1 MGAKDA
7 LCKIANMGCGLVDT
21 FALRRGDPRDPV
33 QEDDGSSRVVKQ
45 NRGSAGEGIWLC
57 WIANETKD
65 GIIPDIEYRRRRS
78 GRVAGDYAML
88 KLMEMND
95 NHVEYHTVKEFLVF
109 CAVCGGDKTLADVP
123 DADYYEACKLTDLM
137 GIKALEMLDTA
148 AAPKVRYNTLLP
160 SPAGAKYSLAVV
172 QFKATIEKYD
182 ALIVR
187 INPGQLSQIPGADGA
202 QAKFDATMNAFAGKG
217 KPNRG
222 SAGEGI
228 WLCWIANETKD
239 GIIPDIDYPSK
250 TLGPSRRRRRHA
262 QAHGDERQPR
272 RVPHGEGVPRVLRR
286 RPERRRRR
294 HVDVDVPGEY
304 LKGGAAGGQLVDQL
318 LPRISEGEVR
328 VLMAGD
334 TCQMIIHKK
343 PEGGLSAVGG
353 NSAYTHTSRRTAY
366 ADLLTKLTTDIKNGL
381 MDVLDL
387 KGEALPLLWT
397 CDYIPKNPEG
407 WSKTENARDM
417 ETEYAV
423 GEFNCSCVGV
433 SMFQAVCGGDKT
445 LADVPDADYYE
456 ACKLTDLM
464 GIKAPRCSTRRAP
477 KVRYNTLLP
486 SPAGAKYSLAVVQP
500 AERATLLYD
509 YTDHA
514 GFEATIEKYDALIVR
529 INPGQLRVV
538 KQNRGSAGEGIWLCW
553 IANETKD
560 GIIPTSSTRR
570 RRSGRVAG
578 DDAMLKLM
586 EMNDNHVEY
595 HTVKEFLVFC
605 AVCGGD
611 KTLADVPD
619 ADYYEACKLTDLM
632 GIKAP
637 RCSTRPRPKVR
648 YHAAA
653 AAGGPAGC
661 DMLLYDYTDHAGF
674 EATIEKYDALIVRI
688 NPGQLSQIPGADGA
702 QAKFDATMN
711 ALAGKGKPV
720 WSSPG
725 VQQKMGAKDALCK
738 IANMGCGLFKKTMAF
753 QPRVVKQNRGSAG
766 EGIWLCWIAN
776 ETKDGI
782 IPDIEYPSKTFGAES
797 LGDDVMLKLMEMN
810 DNHVEYHT
818 VKEFLVFCMIIHKKP
833 EGGLS
838 AVGGNS
844 AYTYYEPSDPL
855 YADLLTKLT
864 TDIKNGLMD
873 VLDLK
878 GEALPLLWTCDYIPK
893 NPEGWSKTEN
903 ACDMETEY
911 VVGEFNCSCVG
922 VSMFQAV
929 CGGDKTL
936 ADVPDADYYEA
947 CKLTDLMGIKAPR
960 CSTRRGAQGPRPPER
975 RLGQGPGRNRIDSIP
990 IANGVIKAGGA
1001 CDMLLYDYTDHA
1013 GFEATIEKYD
1023 ALIVRIN
1030 PGQLSQIPGADGAQ
1044 AKFDATMNA
1053 FVGKGKPVWSSPG
1066 VQQKMGAKD
1075 ALCKIANMGC
1085 GLVDTRVVKQ
1095 NRGSAGEGIWLC
1107 WIANET
1113 KDGIIRTSSTRRR
1126 RSGRVAGDD
1135 AMLKLMEMN
1144 DNHVE
1149 YHTVKEFLVFCVDGP
1164 SGAGAGTWTSTFPG
1178 EYLKGGAAAGG
1189 QLVDQRLLPRISEGE
1204 VRVLMAGDTCQ
1215 MIIHKKPEGGLSA
1228 VGGNSAYAHEP
1239 SDPLTRTS

>member
-1 MGAKDA
+1 
-7 LCKIANMGCGLVDT
+7 
-21 FALRRGDPRDPV
+21 
-33 QEDDGSSRVVKQ
+33 
-45 NRGSAGEGIWLC
+45 
-57 WIANETKD
+57 
-65 GIIPDIEYRRRRS
+65 
-78 GRVAGDYAML
+78 ML

-109 CAVCGGDKTLADVP
+109 CVDG
-123 DADYYEACKLTDLM
+123 
-137 GIKALEMLDTA
+137 
-148 AAPKVRYNTLLP
+148 P
-160 SPAGAKYSLAVV
+160 SGAGAGTWTST
-172 QFKATIEKYD
+172 F
-182 ALIVR
+182 
-187 INPGQLSQIPGADGA
+187 
-202 QAKFDATMNAFAGKG
+202 
-217 KPNRG
+217 
-222 SAGEGI
+222 
-228 WLCWIANETKD
+228 
-239 GIIPDIDYPSK
+239 
-250 TLGPSRRRRRHA
+250 
-262 QAHGDERQPR
+262 
-272 RVPHGEGVPRVLRR
+272 
-286 RPERRRRR
+286 
-294 HVDVDVPGEY
+294 PGEY
-304 LKGGAAGGQLVDQL
+304 LKGGAAAGGQLVDQRL

-353 NSAYTHTSRRTAY
+353 NSAYTYYEPSDPLY

-407 WSKTENARDM
+407 WSKTENACDM
-417 ETEYAV
+417 ETEYVV

-445 LADVPDADYYE
+445 LADV
-456 ACKLTDLM
+456 
-464 GIKAPRCSTRRAP
+464 
-477 KVRYNTLLP
+477 RYNTLLP
-486 SPAGAKYSLAVVQP
+486 SPVGAKYSLAVVQFKVP
-500 AERATLLYD
+500 GHPNGGSD
-509 YTDHA
+509 KGPD
-514 GFEATIEKYDALIVR
+514 GNR
-529 INPGQLRVV
+529 IDSIP
-538 KQNRGSAGEGIWLCW
+538 
-553 IANETKD
+553 IA
-560 GIIPTSSTRR
+560 
-570 RRSGRVAG
+570 SGV
-578 DDAMLKLM
+578 
-586 EMNDNHVEY
+586 
-595 HTVKEFLVFC
+595 
-605 AVCGGD
+605 
-611 KTLADVPD
+611 
-619 ADYYEACKLTDLM
+619 
-632 GIKAP
+632 IKA
-637 RCSTRPRPKVR
+637 
-648 YHAAA
+648 
-653 AAGGPAGC
+653 GGAC

-688 NPGQLSQIPGADGA
+688 NPGQLSQIPGVDGV

-711 ALAGKGKPV
+711 AFVGKGKPV

-738 IANMGCGLFKKTMAF
+738 IANMGCGLVDTFAYYDAETLETQFKKTMAF

-818 VKEFLVFCMIIHKKP
+818 VKEFLVFCVDGPSGAGAGTWTSTFPGEYLKGGAAGGQLVDQRLLPRISEGEVRVLMAGDTCQMIIHKKPEGGLSALTTDIKNGLMDVLDLKGEALPLLWTCDYIPKNPEGWSKTENACDMETEYVVGEFNCSCVGVSMFQAVCGGDKTLADVPDADYYEACKLTDLMGIKALEMLDTAAASRSATTRCCRRRRVPSRRACDMLLYDYTDHAGFEATIEKYDALIVRINPGQLSQIPGVDGVQAKFDATMNAFVGKGKPIANMGCGLVDTFAYYDAETLETQFKKTMAFQPRVVKQNRGSAGEGIWLCWIANATKDGIIPDIEYPSKTFGAESLGDDVMLKLMEMNDNHVEYHTVKEFLVFCVDGPSGAGAGTWTSTFPGEYLKGGAAGGQLVDQRLLPRISEGEVRVLMAGDTCQMIIHKKP

-947 CKLTDLMGIKAPR
+947 CKLTDLMGIKAL
-960 CSTRRGAQGPRPPER
+960 E
-975 RLGQGPGRNRIDSIP
+975 
-990 IANGVIKAGGA
+990 
-1001 CDMLLYDYTDHA
+1001 ML
-1013 GFEATIEKYD
+1013 
-1023 ALIVRIN
+1023 
-1030 PGQLSQIPGADGAQ
+1030 
-1044 AKFDATMNA
+1044 
-1053 FVGKGKPVWSSPG
+1053 
-1066 VQQKMGAKD
+1066 
-1075 ALCKIANMGC
+1075 
-1085 GLVDTRVVKQ
+1085 DTK
-1095 NRGSAGEGIWLC
+1095 
-1107 WIANET
+1107 
-1113 KDGIIRTSSTRRR
+1113 
-1126 RSGRVAGDD
+1126 
-1135 AMLKLMEMN
+1135 
-1144 DNHVE
+1144 
-1149 YHTVKEFLVFCVDGP
+1149 
-1164 SGAGAGTWTSTFPG
+1164 
-1178 EYLKGGAAAGG
+1178 AAA
-1189 QLVDQRLLPRISEGE
+1189 
-1204 VRVLMAGDTCQ
+1204 
-1215 MIIHKKPEGGLSA
+1215 
-1228 VGGNSAYAHEP
+1228 
-1239 SDPLTRTS
+1239 